1 MTNIFQKGAFYIT
14 KIVEKFVFVIK
25 GNYIMSKKNQKSVP
39 IGTDFFRFT
48 SLQRRHCYI
57 FRSDNEAKLLYL

>member
-14 KIVEKFVFVIK
+14 KIVEKFVFVTK
-25 GNYIMSKKNQKSVP
+25 GNYIMSKITQKSVP
-39 IGTDFFRFT
+39 NGTDFLHFT

-57 FRSDNEAKLLYL
+57 FRFDNEAK